1 MSKLS
6 PITISSWTLGDQ
18 CTFEDRVKSAKEAG
32 YEGIGLRAET
42 YVDAL
47 QEGLTDQDILAIL
60 DKYDIKVTEV
70 EYIVQW
76 AEENRS
82 YEQKYKE
89 QMCFHMCDLFNVGH
103 INCGLMENYSVEYT
117 AQKLKELCARAGHR
131 IIGVEPMPYSGLPNF
146 DKAYAVVKASGAD
159 NAMLILDT
167 WHWVRADQPYRA
179 LTKEEAEKVISIQ
192 INDAYDRPYAFS
204 ILRDESMHDR
214 LAPGTGAKDTAGF
227 VRMIKEAGIEPKV
240 IGVEVISDEI
250 LGRGLVEAAAHTF
263 DNTVKV
269 LEEAWPEQLPSK

>member
-18 CTFEDRVKSAKEAG
+18 CKFEDRVKAAKEAG

-47 QEGLTDQDILAIL
+47 QEGLTDQDILDIL
-60 DKYDIKVTEV
+60 KKYDIVVSEV

-146 DKAYAVVKASGAD
+146 EKAYAVVKASGAD

-167 WHWVRADQPYRA
+167 WHWVRADQPYRQ
-179 LTKEEAEKVISIQ
+179 LTKEEAAKVISIQ
-192 INDAYDRPYAFS
+192 INDAYERPYAFS

-214 LAPGTGAKDTAGF
+214 LAPGTGAKDTVGF
-227 VRMIKEAGIEPKV
+227 LRMIKEAGIEPKV

-250 LGRGLVEAAAHTF
+250 LSRGLAEASAHTF

-269 LEEAWPEQLPSK
+269 LEEAWPEQLPGK

>member
-1 MSKLS
+1 MSKTA

-18 CTFEDRVKSAKEAG
+18 CKFEDRVKAAKEAG

-47 QEGLTDQDILAIL
+47 NEGLHDQDILDIL
-60 DKYDIKVTEV
+60 AKYDMKVTEV

-76 AEENRS
+76 AEENRT

-103 INCGLMENYSVEYT
+103 INVGLMENYSVEYT
-117 AQKLKELCARAGHR
+117 AQKLKELCQRAGKY
-131 IIGVEPMPYSGLPNF
+131 IIGVEPMPYSGLPTF
-146 DKAYAVVKASGAD
+146 DKAYAVVKASGAE

-167 WHWVRADQPYRA
+167 WHWVRADQPYRQ

-192 INDAYDRPYAFS
+192 INDAYERPYAAS

-227 VRMIKEAGIEPKV
+227 VRMIKEAGISPKV

-250 LGRGLVEAAAHTF
+250 LSRGLAEASAHTF
-263 DNTVKV
+263 ENTVKV
-269 LEEAWPEQLPSK
+269 LEEAWPEQLPGK

>member
-1 MSKLS
+1 MSELS

-18 CTFEDRVKSAKEAG
+18 CKFEDRVKAAKEAG

-47 QEGLTDQDILAIL
+47 QEGLTDQDILDIL
-60 DKYDIKVTEV
+60 AKYDIKVTEV

-76 AEENRS
+76 AEEHRS

-89 QMCFHMCDLFNVGH
+89 QMCFHMCKLFNVGH

-117 AQKLKELCARAGHR
+117 AQKLKELCERAGEL
-131 IIGVEPMPYSGLPNF
+131 IIGVEPMPYSGLPTF
-146 DKAYAVVKASGAD
+146 EKAYAVVVASGCD

-167 WHWVRADQPYRA
+167 WHWVRADQPYID
-179 LTKEEAEKVISIQ
+179 LTPEQAAKVISIQ
-192 INDAYDRPYAFS
+192 INDAYDRPYAAS

-214 LAPGTGAKDTAGF
+214 LAPGTGVKDTAGF
-227 VRMIKEAGIEPKV
+227 VRMIKNAGITPKV

-250 LGRGLVEAAAHTF
+250 LGRGLAEASAHTF

-269 LEEAWPEQLPSK
+269 LEEAWPGQLPGK